1 VNDGRTGRE
10 QGRSTKHTSAA
21 MVPSTSSRPRA
32 LGARSCCDRK
42 WNARVL
48 DQRDRRRRP
57 AARRARRVARHQLGS
72 RLDGGGV
79 VGAVGQRRVV
89 CTCAARGLL
98 RARLS
103 RTDAQLVQQRIA
115 AAGALGP
122 PAGLGLLLAAP
133 TIAAHGTREQI
144 DAYVRDIVTGQR
156 AWCQLFSEPS
166 AGSDLAGIQTRAVA
180 DGESGWS
187 MGRRCGRRVASMR
200 TTGCCSLRTDADV
213 PKHQGIS
220 YFAFRCT
227 RAASR
232 FARCAR

>member
-1 VNDGRTGRE
+1 VS
-10 QGRSTKHTSAA
+10 STNVIDADDQLLA
-21 MVPSTSSRPRA
+21 E
-32 LGARSCCDRK
+32 
-42 WNARVL
+42 L
-48 DQRDRRRRP
+48 DEWLATNWDP
-57 AARRARRVARHQLGS
+57 DLTVAEWWE
-72 RLDGGGV
+72 RL
-79 VGAVGQRRVV
+79 GQRRVV

-98 RARLS
+98 RARPLAH
-103 RTDAQLVQQRIA
+103 RCPARPA
-115 AAGALGP
+115 AHRRGGGPRP
-122 PAGLGLLLAAP
+122 PAGLGLVAGCADHRRP
-133 TIAAHGTREQI
+133 RTREQI

-180 DGESGWS
+180 DGEEWVVNGQKVWTSGGQYADYG
-187 MGRRCGRRVASMR
+187 MLLA
-200 TTGCCSLRTDADV
+200 RTDADV